1 MPRPTLQG
9 TQTPFKSSKSTS
21 SDSAKDNTTRGARL
35 PSELMLFLNTS
46 QLLFRRTP
54 SWWTRP
60 NLGWTCGA
68 QDKSSDTSKD
78 APPELATRAWR
89 VIHHSY
95 NSYIKKRPDGQAA
108 NLLHHFV
115 VHPMV
120 DGLSVEKKHGLDVP
134 TFGHWWAVNIHTHL
148 KKSPSVCLCPN
159 RSCSQPSM
167 AYQHHH
173 PSQTCGNA
181 ATSKVL

>member
-1 MPRPTLQG
+1 VNEAQCGTRRGLIGQQGPPKSTLALYDTVGDTAVRKSMPRPTLQG

-95 NSYIKKRPDGQAA
+95 NSYIKKKARRASCQSPAPLCGAS
-108 NLLHHFV
+108 NGGWPFR
-115 VHPMV
+115 
-120 DGLSVEKKHGLDVP
+120 GEKARTGRS
-134 TFGHWWAVNIHTHL
+134 NIWTL
-148 KKSPSVCLCPN
+148 VGS
-159 RSCSQPSM
+159 
-167 AYQHHH
+167 
-173 PSQTCGNA
+173 
-181 ATSKVL
+181 